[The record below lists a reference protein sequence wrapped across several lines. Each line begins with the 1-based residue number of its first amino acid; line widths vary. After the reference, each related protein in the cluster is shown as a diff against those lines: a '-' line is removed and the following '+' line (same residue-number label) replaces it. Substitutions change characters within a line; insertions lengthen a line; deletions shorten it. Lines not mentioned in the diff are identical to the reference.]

1 MPNDT
6 VLSIISVLKKGN
18 VLKINKSLITNLIA
32 LALIAASFILECDF
46 SSVLLFTGLFAISGA
61 ITNQLAIHMLFEKVP
76 LLYGSGVIPSR
87 FEAFKE
93 AIKNLMMNEFFSH
106 SQLDNFFKQEEQ
118 KINLEPIIEKTDFSP
133 AFDALSK
140 TVMESSFGG
149 MLGMFGGE
157 SALDGLREPFSA
169 KMKSAVI
176 EIVNSQDF
184 KYNLQY
190 HMQESSLSSDL
201 INSIEKLID
210 SRLNEL
216 TPQLVK
222 EIVQKL
228 IKEHLDWL
236 VVWGGVFGGLIGLIS
251 SFLL

>member
-1 MPNDT
+1 M
-6 VLSIISVLKKGN
+6 
-18 VLKINKSLITNLIA
+18 NKSLITNLIA
-32 LALIAASFILECDF
+32 LALIALSFFITNEF
-46 SSVLLFTGLFAISGA
+46 SSLVLYTGLFAFSGA

-76 LLYGSGVIPSR
+76 LLYGSGVIPAR

-93 AIKNLMMNEFFSH
+93 SIKNLMMNQFFTEE
-106 SQLDNFFKQEEQ
+106 QLDNFFKSEEK
-118 KINLEPIIEKTDFSP
+118 KIDLAPIIEETDFSP

-157 SALDGLREPFSA
+157 SALEGLREPFSF

-176 EIVNSQDF
+176 KIVGSEAFNST
-184 KYNLQY
+184 LQN
-190 HMQESSLSSDL
+190 HMQSSSLSSDM
-201 INSIEKLID
+201 INSIEEVID
-210 SRLNEL
+210 ARLNEL

-222 EIVQKL
+222 EMVQKL
-228 IKEHLDWL
+228 IKEHLSWL

-251 SFLL
+251 SFVL